1 MYTPSNNSIVQVTLF
16 GVMNNQQWMNVIHFR
31 PNDPPAGEI
40 PDGEVNLDELVAL
53 IDVADD
59 GWSAKRC
66 VYTSEEMHISGI
78 RAQYISPL
86 RWAYKDYAPSEEVG
100 TQPGDQAPQ
109 NLAAVGVFQCDETGD
124 LAQGTIH
131 IPGLTADDVADGF
144 IGGIVKGHIA
154 SEIEMLLQTFTPAGS
169 SLDYRR
175 IIYNR
180 EAPTTSLYC
189 THGKVMEQARVMR
202 RRTVGLGI

>member
-109 NLAAVGVFQCDETGD
+109 NIAAVGVFQCDETGD
-124 LAQGTIH
+124 HAQGTIH